1 MPYTPKVRD
10 VILYPVSSS
19 QGETKLRPALCLR
32 KLPGNYNEIL
42 VCGLSH
48 QTQLCIE
55 GFDEIVTPDDDD
67 LRNLQ
72 GPSVIRLGF
81 LDRIQTPVPGNGR
94 LGSISEERHR
104 GLLNKLAKYLAPQEK
119 P

>member
-10 VILYPVSSS
+10 VILYPVSTS
-19 QGETKLRPALCLR
+19 QGEVKLRPTLCLR

-48 QTQLCIE
+48 QIRLCIE
-55 GFDEIVTPDDDD
+55 GFDEIVTPDDDE
-67 LRNLQ
+67 LQNLQ

-81 LDRIQTPVPGNGR
+81 LDRIRTPVPGNGR
-94 LGSISEERHR
+94 LGSISEKRHR
-104 GLLNKLAKYLAPQEK
+104 RLLKKLAKYLAP
-119 P
+119 